1 MSIRCLIAALVAAMF
16 VAGSAS
22 AQTSAR
28 RLDPTADLLAKLR
41 KPVEMERAQD
51 ISLTDFASLL
61 GEKFNITALINTAAF
76 RNASPRSTPGSQ
88 LLRVPQLHGASWVSM
103 LPHILG
109 QVDAA
114 FLVRRDHIEFLP
126 IAAAGKETKNLA
138 DDEDEAS
145 PRLAQPL
152 VSMIFKEKPLNEAI
166 AELADEY
173 NLTVIVAPQSGDA
186 RTGFVT
192 ARLLNTPADRALE
205 LLAVQCDLRVAAK
218 GNAFLITTRDHS
230 NDLFNEVM
238 ERERSKIELEKLRAA
253 PPMAPQPPQPQIQFP
268 IIPVTPV
275 PAPAPN
281 PPAPPGKP

>member
-1 MSIRCLIAALVAAMF
+1 
-16 VAGSAS
+16 
-22 AQTSAR
+22 
-28 RLDPTADLLAKLR
+28 
-41 KPVEMERAQD
+41 
-51 ISLTDFASLL
+51 
-61 GEKFNITALINTAAF
+61 
-76 RNASPRSTPGSQ
+76 
-88 LLRVPQLHGASWVSM
+88 M